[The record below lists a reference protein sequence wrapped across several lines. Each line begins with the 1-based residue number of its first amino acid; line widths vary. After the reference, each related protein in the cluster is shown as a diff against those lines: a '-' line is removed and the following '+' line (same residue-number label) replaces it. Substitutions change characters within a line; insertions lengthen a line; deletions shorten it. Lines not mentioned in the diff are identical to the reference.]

1 MICYHYVYFENT
13 VFKFILSEYSF
24 SEFHHGVLYLHVS
37 FNSPRDFCPHFLKNF
52 FLKMSK
58 EHVVFKCLAVY
69 LCDIWGALMGAERA
83 NVVGTDFPCSLS
95 LLLVLPVPTIL
106 AFPGHQSV
114 STRNDF
120 QILKHVKRQTGQNS
134 ELSRDYDLQNRL
146 CSDIF
151 TGRLKEFQQGH
162 SIW

>member
-1 MICYHYVYFENT
+1 MVCQDSTTMFYNL
-13 VFKFILSEYSF
+13 VFLSIGPVIF
-24 SEFHHGVLYLHVS
+24 APIFHKY
-37 FNSPRDFCPHFLKNF
+37 F

-58 EHVVFKCLAVY
+58 WHAVSKCLSMY
-69 LCDIWGALMGAERA
+69 LHNIWRAAYLMRAKGA
-83 NVVGTDFPCSLS
+83 NVVGTDFPWSLS
-95 LLLVLPVPTIL
+95 LSLVLPVPTIL

-134 ELSRDYDLQNRL
+134 ELPRDYDLQNRL

-151 TGRLKEFQQGH
+151 TGCLKEFQQGH

>member
-1 MICYHYVYFENT
+1 MQFFNVSPWTYITFEEHLPYGSREG
-13 VFKFILSEYSF
+13 KCSR
-24 SEFHHGVLYLHVS
+24 HG
-37 FNSPRDFCPHFLKNF
+37 
-52 FLKMSK
+52 
-58 EHVVFKCLAVY
+58 
-69 LCDIWGALMGAERA
+69 
-83 NVVGTDFPCSLS
+83 FPMSLS